1 MSKLARFIAD
11 FGPKGYYQFRMVH
24 IVKGVEFGTRVYT
37 FKELLSVI
45 RTRDL
50 EFNDVDKL
58 YARKADAGA
67 ADWEEF

>member
-11 FGPKGYYQFRMVH
+11 QGPRGYYQFRMIH
-24 IVKGVEFGTRVYT
+24 IIKGVEFGTRVYT

-50 EFNDVDKL
+50 EFIDVHKL
-58 YARKADAGA
+58 FARKADAGS